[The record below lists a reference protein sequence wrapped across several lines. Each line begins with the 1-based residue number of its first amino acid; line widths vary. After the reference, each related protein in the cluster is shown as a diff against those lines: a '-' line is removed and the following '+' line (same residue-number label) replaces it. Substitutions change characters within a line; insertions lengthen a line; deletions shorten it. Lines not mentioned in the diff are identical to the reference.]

1 MKNTIENTIFWSILS
16 TSIMVLSIY
25 ILAGDFIFAVT
36 VSIPLGI
43 TIAVAL
49 NEKRNGRHY
58 IFNPANTRTFALIGL
73 SFGLFLC
80 FLLLV
85 IARVA

>member
-1 MKNTIENTIFWSILS
+1 MSNTIENTILWSILS
-16 TSIMVLSIY
+16 TSIMILSVY
-25 ILAGDFIFAVT
+25 LLAGDFIFAVT
-36 VSIPLGI
+36 VSTPLGI
-43 TIAVAL
+43 TMAVAL
-49 NEKRNGRHY
+49 NEKRKDRHY